1 MPYLSE
7 KFSGSILN
15 TIEGEETEA
24 ERRKEGGRY
33 KDRYQHEDGSGPGEW
48 VSASVPN
55 DVVSSTRSSTLG
67 SRKENTA

>member
-33 KDRYQHEDGSGPGEW
+33 KDRYQHEDGSGPGE
-48 VSASVPN
+48 
-55 DVVSSTRSSTLG
+55 
-67 SRKENTA
+67 